1 MIIDISPTI
10 SEKLAVWPGDIPFT
24 RSEMC
29 SLAKG
34 DNIDLSS
41 MNTTLHLGAHV
52 DAPSHYK
59 KDAASIDQL
68 ELDAYLGPC
77 QVIRLDPKKDRLIQ
91 PEEFISKVAERRVLF
106 HTGSFPDPNDFNED
120 FRSFAPE
127 SIEALAQKN
136 VLLIGIDTPSFDLF
150 ESKTLCSHNKLYEH
164 NIKNIEGLVLDGVSE
179 GRYELIALP
188 LKIKDADASP
198 VRAILRS
205 YDEV

>member
-77 QVIRLDPKKDRLIQ
+77 QVI
-91 PEEFISKVAERRVLF
+91 
-106 HTGSFPDPNDFNED
+106 
-120 FRSFAPE
+120 
-127 SIEALAQKN
+127 EA
-136 VLLIGIDTPSFDLF
+136 
-150 ESKTLCSHNKLYEH
+150 
-164 NIKNIEGLVLDGVSE
+164 
-179 GRYELIALP
+179 
-188 LKIKDADASP
+188 
-198 VRAILRS
+198 
-205 YDEV
+205 